1 MTEPATS
8 GALAGQEFLGG
19 LSEPHR
25 ARLASGA
32 RPFRAAAGEHLA
44 REGGPAHAFYLIQS
58 GQVTISTHLSKRGVA
73 ALQTLG
79 PGDPVGWSW
88 FVPPYL
94 WQFDARAQGDVQG
107 LMFDAA
113 WLRDQCERDPELG
126 YSLLKQLL
134 AVVSRRLAACRIQQL
149 DIYG

>member
-1 MTEPATS
+1 MSEPATL

-19 LSEPHR
+19 LSERLR
-25 ARLASGA
+25 ARLAAGA
-32 RPFRAAAGEHLA
+32 RAFRAAAGEYLA
-44 REGGPAHAFYLIQS
+44 QEGGPANAFYLIQS
-58 GQVTISTHLSKRGVA
+58 GQVGISTHLSKRGVVPI
-73 ALQTLG
+73 QTLG

-88 FVPPYL
+88 LLPPYL
-94 WQFDARAQGDVQG
+94 WEFDARAQGDVEG
-107 LMFDAA
+107 LAFDAA

-134 AVVSRRLAACRIQQL
+134 DVVGRRLTACRIRQL